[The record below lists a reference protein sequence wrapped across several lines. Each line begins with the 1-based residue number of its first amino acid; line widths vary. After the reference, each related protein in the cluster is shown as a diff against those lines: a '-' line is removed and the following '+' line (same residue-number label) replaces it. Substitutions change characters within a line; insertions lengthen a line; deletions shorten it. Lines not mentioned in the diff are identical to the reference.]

1 MAAAIALLDAGLV
14 GGLSV
19 PTLPVQ
25 RVALVLRGA
34 RALLDVG
41 SRLHPLVCL
50 TLAAVIGGC
59 AQEWNH
65 NSFSLCF
72 SRLSPQLSLPW
83 CESRVSS

>member
-50 TLAAVIGGC
+50 TLAAVI
-59 AQEWNH
+59 
-65 NSFSLCF
+65 
-72 SRLSPQLSLPW
+72 
-83 CESRVSS
+83 